1 MIEEIPLNTPESW
14 QAHELAEILRREFL
28 TDSDASVLI
37 RQEDGRLLLWFS
49 AVSTGMLGT
58 LLATLSHPE
67 ELSDPGSL
75 SCRIAIPYD
84 GRGSGAQWKYGM
96 DTTRFS
102 DGSILFTTKIFVPFG
117 DLPEVLTRL
126 SQGS

>member
-1 MIEEIPLNTPESW
+1 MIEDIPLNTPESRR
-14 QAHELAEILRREFL
+14 AHELAQILRREYL
-28 TDSDASVLI
+28 TDGEASVLI

-49 AVSTGMLGT
+49 AVPTGVLGI
-58 LLATLSHPE
+58 LLSTLSSPE
-67 ELSDPGSL
+67 ELSDPASL

-84 GRGSGAQWKYGM
+84 GRGSGDQWRYGM
-96 DTTRFS
+96 GATRFS

-126 SQGS
+126 SQ